1 MRKVL
6 SSHCELAHTHLIT
19 MDMADSDHELFPV
32 ILITVP
38 DAHFT
43 KEQKSPVALV
53 NIPNTNKSF
62 HDKGILKPSGEPEG
76 ASHL

>member
-6 SSHCELAHTHLIT
+6 SSHFEVAHTHLIT
-19 MDMADSDHELFPV
+19 LDMADSDHELFTT

-38 DAHFT
+38 GAHFT

-53 NIPNTNKSF
+53 NLPSTNKVFMTKIS
-62 HDKGILKPSGEPEG
+62 LN
-76 ASHL
+76 

>member
-1 MRKVL
+1 
-6 SSHCELAHTHLIT
+6 
-19 MDMADSDHELFPV
+19 MADLFPV
-32 ILITVP
+32 ILLTVP

-43 KEQKSPVALV
+43 KEQKSLVALV

-62 HDKGILKPSGEPEG
+62 HDKGILKPAGDPEG